1 MSHENWHHKV
11 SCVLWRFIMCTW
23 LALEF
28 TVRHSESTP
37 FALVLWFSRER
48 KAAPRYRRLLS
59 TLSKHADPSLFT
71 IDTAISK
78 RQEFYSFHFKNF
90 GNTKLFLFTDLF
102 FLFHYWR
109 KLRGKSWHWILRLP
123 FSYRMTENLKEKP
136 INVTYATVF
145 CFS

>member
-1 MSHENWHHKV
+1 MPRKRIASQCLRNIKSTRKLKPSLDFWKFLSANKTLQNPYKICPMKIDIIKSVVFYEGS
-11 SCVLWRFIMCTW
+11 SCVLGSHLSSLSGTQNPPP
-23 LALEF
+23 L
-28 TVRHSESTP
+28 H
-37 FALVLWFSRER
+37 LWFSRER

-102 FLFHYWR
+102 FLFHY
-109 KLRGKSWHWILRLP
+109 
-123 FSYRMTENLKEKP
+123 
-136 INVTYATVF
+136 
-145 CFS
+145 